1 MVSDQKIWLGMG
13 VALCLA
19 GMDCA
24 CVFCG
29 IAWHISHWFTSWQTH
44 WLIFYIGS
52 SPDSRFDY
60 YLLHKR
66 RETTLALGKGLD
78 FAYGFAA

>member
-1 MVSDQKIWLGMG
+1 MG
-13 VALCLA
+13 TALCVA
-19 GMDCA
+19 GMACA
-24 CVFCG
+24 CVFYR
-29 IAWHISHWFTSWQTH
+29 IAWHISFCLTSRQA
-44 WLIFYIGS
+44 LCPVFRIGS
-52 SPDSRFDY
+52 SLDSCFDY